1 MQAQKVETIGVP
13 AGGIAHD
20 FNNILS
26 ALMGFTDLA
35 KMKAHDDEII
45 LNYLNSISSAILRA
59 RALAR
64 RIKSIN
70 PKIPVVLCTGFS
82 HRLTKEMWQSAGVF
96 DLLMKPLIAGELSM
110 AVDTALKKSAGEKD
124 MV

>member
-1 MQAQKVETIGVP
+1 MVP
-13 AGGIAHD
+13 QIRY
-20 FNNILS
+20 NQLS

-35 KMKAHDDEII
+35 KMKAHDDEIM

-70 PKIPVVLCTGFS
+70 PKIAVVLCTGFS

-96 DLLMKPLIAGELSM
+96 DLLMKLLIAGELSM